1 MAAGPVQ
8 RSPEDVARAAA
19 LRRMSAGVASFA
31 AALDSAVGRLKAYND
46 EKGANRD
53 TKIWHLVRENG
64 PWMMDKSKTPR
75 HKVR

>member
-53 TKIWHLVRENG
+53 TKIWHLVREKWSLDDGQIQN
-64 PWMMDKSKTPR
+64 PSAQS
-75 HKVR
+75 